1 MSEVLCK
8 TLLPI
13 GKVSRCKVVEVEII
27 AYWEQQKQWQFME
40 REKSAKFHNSRRG
53 TNISPDMMSIKKTTG
68 WNMTA
73 CQKDVTPVIATMHYL
88 SQESLP

>member
-1 MSEVLCK
+1 MQDFAAHRKSQSVQSSRSRNHG
-8 TLLPI
+8 LLGAAETVAI
-13 GKVSRCKVVEVEII
+13 HG
-27 AYWEQQKQWQFME
+27 E
-40 REKSAKFHNSRRG
+40 RERSAKFHNGRRG